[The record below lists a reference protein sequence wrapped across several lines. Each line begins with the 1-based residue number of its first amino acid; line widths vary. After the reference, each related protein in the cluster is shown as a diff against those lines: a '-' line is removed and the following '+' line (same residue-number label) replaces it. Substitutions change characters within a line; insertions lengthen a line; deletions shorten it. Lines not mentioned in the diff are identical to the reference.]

1 MVFLQYIFIGVIV
14 VILMFT
20 AIGSMVHMK
29 DMIRNIPLDTAPAQS
44 V

>member
-1 MVFLQYIFIGVIV
+1 V

-20 AIGSMVHMK
+20 AIGSMFHMK
-29 DMIRNIPLDTAPAQS
+29 DMIRQIPIDTAPTQS